1 MAVRKTLI
9 KLGLTGGIASG
20 KSTVAT
26 RWREAGAAVIDAD
39 ELAHQTL
46 RPETPTYAAI
56 VKTFGNE
63 ILDKNGTINRAR
75 LGEIVFANEQKRLVL
90 NQIVHPAVDQM
101 WKAAVGEIER
111 SGQADVVVLSIPL
124 LYEVGVENEF
134 DQVVVVAASE
144 QTQLSRLAAKGL
156 NVTQARARVQ
166 AQWPIQKKMDKAD
179 FVIWNDGSL
188 AVLAEQADIIW
199 ATIKESHHAPGKN

>member
-1 MAVRKTLI
+1 MAIRKTLI
-9 KLGLTGGIASG
+9 RLGLTGGIASG

-56 VKTFGNE
+56 VNTFGNE

-75 LGEIVFANEQKRLVL
+75 LGEIVFANEQKRLAL

-134 DQVVVVAASE
+134 DRVVVVGSSE
-144 QTQLSRLAAKGL
+144 QTQLARLAAKGL

>member
-1 MAVRKTLI
+1 MAIRKTLF

-26 RWREAGAAVIDAD
+26 HWRESGAAVIDAD

-46 RPETPTYAAI
+46 RPETPTHLAI
-56 VKTFGNE
+56 VKAFGKE
-63 ILDKNGTINRAR
+63 ILEENGTINRAR
-75 LGEIVFANEQKRLVL
+75 LGEIVFANERKRVAL